1 LKNTLNAE
9 GICAMLTTY
18 RKQGVIVMM
27 GRQATGREQLFYNF
41 SIEDHV
47 PEDHLL
53 RSIHRCLDLNA
64 FRQHLEPFYSPIG
77 RPSIDPEL
85 MIRMLIVGY
94 CFGIRSERRLCE
106 EVHLNLAYRWFC
118 RLSLDD
124 QVPNHSTFSKNRH
137 GRFRESEAFRY
148 LFESVLQRCMAEGLV
163 RGEGF
168 ATDASIIKADAQ
180 RQRGVPGNEAI
191 EWGDPGEASR
201 PVREYLAA
209 LDETNGTAATPKA
222 VSLTDP
228 AATWTAAPGGPA
240 FYAYSTNYLIDIEA
254 GIIVD
259 VEASAVNKTAE
270 VDATK
275 TMLDRVEE
283 RFSVTPERLIG
294 DTNYG
299 SAAMLGWLI
308 DDKQIEPHVP
318 VWDKSERTDG
328 TFSRSDFAWNELANE
343 YRCPAGKPL
352 RYNWR
357 PFKNPRT
364 HITKADTVIYR
375 SSERDCKSCSLKDQ
389 CCPTLPVRKI
399 PRSVHEKARDVARQ
413 IAKTDAY
420 KQSRKDRKKVEMLFA
435 HLKRILKLDKL
446 RLRGF
451 SGAHDEFLLAA
462 TAQNLRRM
470 AKRLM
475 SKSSEMNAVPA

>member
-1 LKNTLNAE
+1 
-9 GICAMLTTY
+9 
-18 RKQGVIVMM
+18 MM
-27 GRQATGREQLFYNF
+27 GRQATGREQLFYTF
-41 SIEDHV
+41 SMEDHV

-53 RSIHRCLDLNA
+53 RGIHQFLDLSS
-64 FRQHLEPFYSPIG
+64 FRQHLEPFYSPVG

-118 RLSLDD
+118 RLGLED

-137 GRFRESEAFRY
+137 GRFRDSDAFRH

-180 RQRGVPGNEAI
+180 RQKGVPGDQPI
-191 EWGDPGEASR
+191 DWGNAEEASR

-209 LDETNGTAATPKA
+209 LEETNDPGTPRKSI
-222 VSLTDP
+222 SLTDP
-228 AATWTAAPGGPA
+228 AAFWTGATGGPA
-240 FYAYSTNYLIDIEA
+240 FFAYSTNYLIDLKA
-254 GIIVD
+254 GIILD
-259 VEASAVNKTAE
+259 VEASAVNKAAE

-275 TMLDRVEE
+275 TMIERVEDK
-283 RFSVTPERLIG
+283 FDLKPERLVG

-299 SAAMLGWLI
+299 SAGMLSWLV
-308 DDKQIEPHVP
+308 DEKQIEPHVP
-318 VWDKSERTDG
+318 VLDKSERQDG
-328 TFSRSDFAWNELANE
+328 TFSRSDFQWNEEANE
-343 YRCPAGKPL
+343 YRCPAGKTL
-352 RYNWR
+352 RSDWR
-357 PFKNPRT
+357 PMKHRPSR
-364 HITKADTVIYR
+364 ITKADTIIYR
-375 SSERDCKSCSLKDQ
+375 SHERECKVCPNKAN
-389 CCPTLPVRKI
+389 CCPNTTFRKI
-399 PRSVHEKARDVARQ
+399 VRSIHEKARDVAR
-413 IAKTDAY
+413 ILATTEAY
-420 KQSRKDRKKVEMLFA
+420 SQSRKDRKKVEMLFA

-451 SGAHDEFLLAA
+451 SGATDEFLLAA

-470 AKRLM
+470 AKWLM
-475 SKSSEMNAVPA
+475 PRAPEANLIPA